1 MRQLHP
7 VGQRERFLR
16 RGVYRRL
23 VDDTILEQW
32 TLHELNGAY
41 LARVDRD
48 EPTGGFTLYEALF
61 DADGW
66 PVRYNE
72 ERFGPGA
79 ARIRVHR
86 IFLEGVMQT
95 TTSERDHAE
104 TTETALPLHAV
115 PSDWPLIVRGLA
127 AHVALRGGHGSV
139 CDVSTLIVRPVVETA
154 ESSEARVLMVA
165 EDRLWVD
172 GLGVVLAAHNRA
184 GERLYLDDGSSK
196 SKAYASVE

>member
-7 VGQRERFLR
+7 VGQRERFVR

-23 VDDTILEQW
+23 TDDRIVERW
-32 TLHELNGAY
+32 TLHELDGAY
-41 LARVDRD
+41 LARVERTDAA
-48 EPTGGFTLYEALF
+48 GFTLYEALF

-72 ERFGPGA
+72 EQFGPGA
-79 ARIRVHR
+79 ARIRIHR
-86 IFLEGVMQT
+86 IFLEGMMQT
-95 TTSERDHAE
+95 TMSERDHAE
-104 TTETALPLHAV
+104 TTEHVLPPHAV
-115 PSDWPLIVRGLA
+115 ATDWPLIVQGLA
-127 AHVALRGGHGSV
+127 AHVALRSGHNSV
-139 CDVSTLIVRPVVETA
+139 FDVGTLTVRPVIETV

-172 GLGVVLAAHNRA
+172 RLGVVLAAHNRA